1 MPSVYTPMNKQNST
15 ERIYKATLINNSDV
29 QQSQALSEII
39 VAVWEN
45 GFFNTPI
52 AVQNAVN
59 SGGITLNQ
67 YVILDGGGVRKVDT
81 AENII
86 KDYL

>member
-1 MPSVYTPMNKQNST
+1 MPSVYTPMTKQNST
-15 ERIYKATLINNSDV
+15 ERIYKTTLINNTDL
-29 QQSQALSEII
+29 QQSQALSEVI
-39 VAVWEN
+39 VAVYEN
-45 GFFNTPI
+45 GYFNTPLQVQT
-52 AVQNAVN
+52 AVL
-59 SGGITLNQ
+59 SGGVTLNQ